1 MHKPL
6 RGRKVR
12 IGLPLHNWIRRVL
25 SSVHMSILRRQA
37 DARRTYPLFLSRRAH
52 RGINLG
58 ENRWST
64 VAVGRGLTNRR
75 LVPLSSLLTSQ
86 SGSRRRHPGTL
97 LSLPSIPFLF
107 PRRSQL
113 GHRDRLYDGAVSR
126 DRDEVVVLGDP
137 ARLRRRPRRRRR
149 WRRRRR
155 RQRSPRAAH
164 RAEVELGGRGR
175 QGRVT
180 LRLPSVMLSGPPRVS
195 VDRWR
200 LDVLVVVQ
208 VLRVPRRTEASP
220 RYGKECSGHR
230 FFGDQIFSVL
240 IYPQGA
246 EMSKRKRMRRPLPC
260 CNPNGRR
267 SRSAP
272 RGKSCRG
279 HPV

>member
-75 LVPLSSLLTSQ
+75 LIPLYSLLTSQ
-86 SGSRRRHPGTL
+86 SGSRGRHPGTL
-97 LSLPSIPFLF
+97 RGGTSPLPSLHFVPFPF

-149 WRRRRR
+149 WRRLR

-220 RYGKECSGHR
+220 PCG
-230 FFGDQIFSVL
+230 
-240 IYPQGA
+240 
-246 EMSKRKRMRRPLPC
+246 RK
-260 CNPNGRR
+260 
-267 SRSAP
+267 
-272 RGKSCRG
+272 
-279 HPV
+279 